1 MNMVI
6 EKRGDGMKGVDNKKW
21 SIAAK
26 TVSTTVAV
34 QLALSAS
41 LLPALAEAEST
52 TPSAISNTTLPMAQP
67 APSSMVK
74 KIWGS
79 LDVRKYSAAKKN
91 QIASKKAEE
100 KHAATAEA
108 ETKAEPA
115 KTEVAEGWNGND
127 GSANGLERIK
137 MNDEAA
143 TPSAPK
149 NKVAAKPT
157 VVTSPPPGAVKEQGS
172 APAITLDHV
181 DTRDTLLNPD
191 QTAVENKTAS
201 LTPSVV
207 PNTAEEPKTS
217 TITESTSTESKTEA
231 TDTAAAP
238 SPTFN
243 AGNLSIPS
251 TTIKTETASTDAP
264 ITVASNLVTLPPG
277 SVLGRVQS
285 QNAPLVVD
293 NDEAEEIEETLKY
306 EEMPTDDGKTKA
318 KIGARFP
325 VVITSQIS
333 SKTAKKGEPIQ
344 ARLKYDLKIG
354 DRIVAKKG
362 AVVNGHINY
371 SLKARTILHS
381 LVSKERWYRNSGCIG
396 LAFDEIINDKGEHL
410 PLSAQPS
417 RQARIVKNKAEGREL
432 GVNHYGQVTGPW
444 AQQLRYK
451 AVRIGLNFAMAPAGV
466 FSFGAMPVALGVLGA
481 ANPSFAFSR
490 PVGLNVRHRRLKGF
504 AWGFLSGVPGS
515 WLIED
520 TTVKGQEAIIKPGD
534 EFYCELVQEFT
545 GEPATDAQLMP
556 GANTKLHGQVLTDPK
571 KDKKKKK

>member
-1 MNMVI
+1 
-6 EKRGDGMKGVDNKKW
+6 MKGADNTKW
-21 SIAAK
+21 STAAK
-26 TVSTTVAV
+26 TVSMTVAV

-41 LLPALAEAEST
+41 LLPALAEADS
-52 TPSAISNTTLPMAQP
+52 TPSAISNNTLPMDQP
-67 APSSMVK
+67 APSALVK

-91 QIASKKAEE
+91 QLASKASAKEE
-100 KHAATAEA
+100 KKTEAAS
-108 ETKAEPA
+108 EPA
-115 KTEVAEGWNGND
+115 TEKASEEPKKELADGWNND
-127 GSANGLERIK
+127 SANGLERIQV
-137 MNDEAA
+137 NNEAA
-143 TPSAPK
+143 TPAAP
-149 NKVAAKPT
+149 NTKVAAKST
-157 VVTSPPPGAVKEQGS
+157 VITPPPPGANKEKDS
-172 APAITLDHV
+172 ASTITVDNV
-181 DTRDTLLNPD
+181 DTRDTLLNSD
-191 QTAVENKTAS
+191 QSAVETKTAI
-201 LTPSVV
+201 LTPTV
-207 PNTAEEPKTS
+207 PET
-217 TITESTSTESKTEA
+217 TSTEAVKP
-231 TDTAAAP
+231 AA
-238 SPTFN
+238 
-243 AGNLSIPS
+243 
-251 TTIKTETASTDAP
+251 TETASTTTDSTPSTPAATTSTFTVGGVPVPSSTSSDSEAP
-264 ITVASNLVTLPPG
+264 IAVASNLVTLPPG
-277 SVLGRVQS
+277 SILGRVQS
-285 QNAPLVVD
+285 QHTPIVVD
-293 NDEAEEIEETLKY
+293 NDEAEEVEETLKY
-306 EEMPTDDGKTKA
+306 EEMATDDGKTKA
-318 KIGARFP
+318 KVGARFP
-325 VVITSQIS
+325 VVVTSQIS

-381 LVSKERWYRNSGCIG
+381 LVSPERWYRNSGCIG

-417 RQARIVKNKAEGREL
+417 RQARIVKNKGEGREL
-432 GVNHYGQVTGPW
+432 GVNHNGQVTGPW

-451 AVRIGLNFAMAPAGV
+451 AVRIGLNAALAPAGV

-504 AWGFLSGVPGS
+504 AWGFLSGIPGS

-545 GEPATDAQLMP
+545 GEPATDAMLMP
-556 GANTKLHGQVLTDPK
+556 GASTKLKGEVLTDPK